1 MDHEDRKAARETQ
14 WREAPQRPIATK
26 PMNMA
31 EIENYRKLLVQSYR
45 CNDKDIRSEFV
56 KIVDL
61 DNEDRDDCV
70 WLKYYLKTF
79 DHDNNIV
86 DRPIQSLKLPVP
98 ENIRKR
104 AAEVRKQ
111 DRATSGRSRR
121 RTQKTLPAPGDPV
134 GAQASAHPAD
144 QSNMHSNVHTNV
156 QSFQNVNP
164 QYTAPRTRPV
174 PRGGRPTPQ

>member
-1 MDHEDRKAARETQ
+1 MDHEDKKAARETQ

-45 CNDKDIRSEFV
+45 CNDKDIRPEFV
-56 KIVDL
+56 KIVDH

-98 ENIRKR
+98 EHIRKR

-134 GAQASAHPAD
+134 GAQANAQTTDID
-144 QSNMHSNVHTNV
+144 QHSMHSDIHMP
-156 QSFQNVNP
+156 QNVNP
-164 QYTAPRTRPV
+164 QYAAPRTRPV
-174 PRGGRPTPQ
+174 PRGSRLAPQ